1 MRMAAALS
9 LGLSMKILKPEEE
22 EAMTLPLE
30 GYALLFASS
39 VSEDLVDHSLQN
51 CQQQPV
57 FKKKNKVD
65 ETRQNFKN

>member
-22 EAMTLPLE
+22 AMTLPLE

-39 VSEDLVDHSLQN
+39 VSDDLVDHSLQN

-57 FKKKNKVD
+57 FKKNNKVD